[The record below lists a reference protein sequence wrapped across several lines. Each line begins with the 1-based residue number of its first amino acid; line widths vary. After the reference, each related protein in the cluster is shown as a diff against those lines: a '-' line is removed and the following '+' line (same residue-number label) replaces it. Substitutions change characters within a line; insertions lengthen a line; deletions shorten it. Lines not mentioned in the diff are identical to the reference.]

1 MWFDTAIVICIY
13 VSNKP
18 YLGKY
23 LYKWIRWII
32 ILLTGDLAITE
43 RDDHRYQEAK
53 FEKYFHDDANLSVQ
67 LLERDLKGF
76 DECSE
81 SIPCY

>member
-1 MWFDTAIVICIY
+1 MTH
-13 VSNKP
+13 P
-18 YLGKY
+18 
-23 LYKWIRWII
+23 I
-32 ILLTGDLAITE
+32 ILTGVAITE

-67 LLERDLKGF
+67 LVERDLKGF

-81 SIPCY
+81 SIPCYYVSTYYV